1 MQTRNI
7 PSSSKPFRSKRNK
20 LRKPSALTFHHQ
32 IELEVKIK
40 LLVNGLLSIASIVAI
55 AKLVPYQLSQ
65 LEKLEDIRA
74 KTGVLE
80 AEVQQLRKD
89 FTRNFDSRQT
99 QKIMQEQSPFIAP
112 NQRRIYWKQ
121 S

>member
-1 MQTRNI
+1 MQTKNI
-7 PSSSKPFRSKRNK
+7 PSPSKPFRPKRNK
-20 LRKPSALTFHHQ
+20 SRTSSRLRVHQQ

-40 LLVNGLLSIASIVAI
+40 LLVNGLLSIVSIVAI

-74 KTGVLE
+74 KTAALE
-80 AEVQQLRKD
+80 AEIQQLRQD
-89 FTRNFDSRQT
+89 FSRNFDAHQT
-99 QKIMQEQSPFIAP
+99 RKIMQEQSPFIAP